1 MNMLK
6 KVNVKKAIG
15 VVLLVVLGAVL
26 FPYTLEGYNEA
37 PDRGTDIQ
45 VIPDQA
51 IRLRILANSD
61 GDKDQAIKRKVRD
74 AVNAEIT
81 VWVEELTSIEAAREL
96 IQSRLGELEEI
107 VDNVL
112 KEEGVKQTYTVDYG
126 KQVKFPAKLYGTYL
140 YPAGEYEAI
149 LISLGK
155 GDGANW
161 WCVLFPPLC
170 FLDFNNGTSVAAETT
185 DQPEQSQQPAQAEES
200 SDTGEIE
207 ENEVESDAEA
217 EREEVEVKFFL
228 TEWFNFL

>member
-1 MNMLK
+1 MLK
-6 KVNVKKAIG
+6 KVNVKKAVG
-15 VVLLVVLGAVL
+15 VALLVVLCAIL
-26 FPYTLEGYNEA
+26 FPYTLEGYNEG

-61 GDKDQAIKRKVRD
+61 RDQDQAIKRKVRD

-112 KEEGVKQTYTVDYG
+112 KEEGVQTSYTVDYG
-126 KQVKFPAKLYGTYL
+126 KHVEFPAKLYGTYL

-149 LISLGK
+149 LITLGN

-185 DQPEQSQQPAQAEES
+185 DEPAQ
-200 SDTGEIE
+200 EIE
-207 ENEVESDAEA
+207 EEQSTTKEEPKEEVDSSAKA
-217 EREEVEVKFFL
+217 EREKVEVKFFL
-228 TEWFNFL
+228 TEWFSFL